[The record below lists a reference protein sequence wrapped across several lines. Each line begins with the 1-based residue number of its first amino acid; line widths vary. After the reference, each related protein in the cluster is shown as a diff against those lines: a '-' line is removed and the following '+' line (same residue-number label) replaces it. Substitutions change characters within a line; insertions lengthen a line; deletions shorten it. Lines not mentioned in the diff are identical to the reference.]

1 MLEAWPY
8 ILCMGYGRIM
18 FQLCTKYVWVMIVLC
33 INYVYVITIFE
44 LIDLGV
50 SNTLQLL
57 VLVYSLCTCYVIYF
71 VNYVRI
77 MNIHNELWIFI
88 MHYGFP

>member
-1 MLEAWPY
+1 
-8 ILCMGYGRIM
+8 
-18 FQLCTKYVWVMIVLC
+18 MIVLC
-33 INYVYVITIFE
+33 INYVYIITIFE

-50 SNTLQLL
+50 LNTFKFR
-57 VLVYSLCTCYVIYF
+57 VLVYSLCTCYVICI
-71 VNYVRI
+71 VNYVHI

>member
-1 MLEAWPY
+1 
-8 ILCMGYGRIM
+8 
-18 FQLCTKYVWVMIVLC
+18 MIVLC
-33 INYVYVITIFE
+33 INYVYIITIFE

-50 SNTLQLL
+50 LNTFKFR
-57 VLVYSLCTCYVIYF
+57 VLVYSLCTCYVICF

-88 MHYGFP
+88 MHYGFS